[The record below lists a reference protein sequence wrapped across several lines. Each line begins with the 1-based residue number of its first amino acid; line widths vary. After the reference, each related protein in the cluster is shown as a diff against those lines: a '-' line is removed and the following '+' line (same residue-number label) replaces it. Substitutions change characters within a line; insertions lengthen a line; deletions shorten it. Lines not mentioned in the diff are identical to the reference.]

1 VPKKDEMG
9 MDYLPVYQEQ
19 VSASSQLQLSPEKIQ
34 KLGVTTATVTKRAL
48 IRRIRALG
56 TIQIDE
62 RRVQVVAP
70 KVEGWIQQLYVNATG
85 QAVKKGQALLEIYS
99 PDFLAAQQDYL
110 IARKGQEAM
119 QKASPQARENAAQL
133 LANTLQRLRY
143 WDIDPLTLKLL
154 KQRDQA
160 LPTLPLLA
168 PMTGVVIEKPAQQGM
183 RFMPGELLFR
193 IADLNQVWLLADV
206 FEQDLSFL
214 SLGQAVQVYISA
226 FPERLFAGKVSFIYP
241 NLSQETRTVKVRIE
255 LPNQNGLL
263 KPGLYASVTLAT
275 EAKKSATLAA
285 PESAIIDTGARQI
298 ALLKRSEGRFEAR
311 TVKLG
316 ALAEGYYE
324 ILKGL
329 SEGDQVVTHAN
340 FLIDAESKLKSALEN
355 FSSLADEPAQTPAG
369 SANAEQGVH

>member
-1 VPKKDEMG
+1 
-9 MDYLPVYQEQ
+9 
-19 VSASSQLQLSPEKIQ
+19 
-34 KLGVTTATVTKRAL
+34 
-48 IRRIRALG
+48 
-56 TIQIDE
+56 
-62 RRVQVVAP
+62 
-70 KVEGWIQQLYVNATG
+70 
-85 QAVKKGQALLEIYS
+85 
-99 PDFLAAQQDYL
+99 
-110 IARKGQEAM
+110 
-119 QKASPQARENAAQL
+119 
-133 LANTLQRLRY
+133 
-143 WDIDPLTLKLL
+143 
-154 KQRDQA
+154 
-160 LPTLPLLA
+160 
-168 PMTGVVIEKPAQQGM
+168 
-183 RFMPGELLFR
+183 LFR

-214 SLGQAVQVYISA
+214 SLGQAVQVDISA